1 MRDSDLTT
9 HIIEG
14 VQAVAV
20 GVDVAADVTGAVA
33 SVAAA
38 VALHAKG
45 GLRLL
50 VSNVGVSTAAPT
62 LLTDHTV
69 DEVDKIVMING
80 LFTMQLARAMWPL
93 LANGATVATAK
104 ARAAATG
111 TNHPNL
117 LQALG
122 EDRKS
127 GLLFISS
134 GSSLIPAPFVS
145 ILASI
150 YIYLHTFK
158 YMHI

>member
-104 ARAAATG
+104 ARAAAATG
-111 TNHPNL
+111 INPPNL

-150 YIYLHTFK
+150 YIYLHLYF
-158 YMHI
+158 